1 MRMMSKAIFLALL
14 AGGALSAMSLSGGST
29 AASSP
34 DERRAEAE
42 RQLDKFFAAM
52 GGRDQFAQAHG
63 EYIAIEINDP
73 RVSPLP
79 FYFELCWSYRDP
91 RQATR
96 ANASAFTR
104 RTGFDG
110 KAGGWTLKQEQGKG
124 VEFVPWSESRV
135 QTALADWRGNFE
147 GLTHRLAKRDPD
159 VRAIMGIG
167 PWEGWLEI
175 REKGDV
181 VFYLRLNEDGAP
193 VRFRRV
199 YDGTAVTFGPLVQQ
213 ASARFPSRG
222 LFEDSYSSFDFH
234 LFKLITHPMA
244 DATFAPPADKQNLHL
259 TCQ

>member
-1 MRMMSKAIFLALL
+1 MQTRLKAIFLVLL
-14 AGGALSAMSLSGGST
+14 AGGVLSAMALSRST
-29 AASSP
+29 AAPSL
-34 DERRAEAE
+34 DERLKEAE
-42 RQLDKFFAAM
+42 RQLDKFFVAM
-52 GGRDQFAQAHG
+52 GGRDQFAQAYG

-96 ANASAFTR
+96 ANAMAFTR

-110 KAGGWTLKQEQGKG
+110 KATGWTLKQEQGNA
-124 VEFVPWSESRV
+124 VEFVSWSEKRV

-159 VRAIMGIG
+159 VRAIMGVG
-167 PWEGWLEI
+167 PWDGWLEI

-199 YDGTAVTFGPLVQQ
+199 YDGTAVAFGPLVQQ

-234 LFKLITHPMA
+234 IFKLIAHPMT